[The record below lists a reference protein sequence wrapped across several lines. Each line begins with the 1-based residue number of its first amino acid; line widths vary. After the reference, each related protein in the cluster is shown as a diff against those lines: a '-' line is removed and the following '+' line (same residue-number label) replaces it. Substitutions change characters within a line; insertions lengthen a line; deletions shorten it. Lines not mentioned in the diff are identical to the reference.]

1 MKSSI
6 KLLSWS
12 SWMASI
18 SVVTVTSAWLL
29 AELSTSPLI
38 NSLLIG
44 AQNLPALLPLA
55 RTIKGVRVF
64 IGATF
69 LLELIVV
76 CLYFQ
81 LLPNWVL
88 IVSTLM
94 VVLLASCGSIT
105 SLLPM
110 TGIVLEGNTITN
122 QSIQQGADV
131 GSMSGTLI
139 SGVVYPYLKLFP
151 PSILLVLAPAWLSKN
166 NFRKI
171 RSMSVVDVPIPVKVP
186 PTDRWCL
193 LQGFCVGSLFAL
205 LPLWVLSLKDGFSV
219 DYSMILGAY
228 MLGRIF
234 TNRLLPKLSIIILYL
249 FCAGLIFIAFYPSVP
264 IWLDVLIFI
273 PLGASITQIEFD
285 LIDHLHGHGDL
296 PLRRDI
302 LFRSLAIASVLG
314 SLVSGMI
321 GQAIGIQNSLFLVAL
336 IYGLAAL
343 LSWRFRPPSES
354 VSIIS

>member
-1 MKSSI
+1 
-6 KLLSWS
+6 
-12 SWMASI
+12 MASI

-44 AQNLPALLPLA
+44 AQNLPALHPLA

-186 PTDRWCL
+186 PTE
-193 LQGFCVGSLFAL
+193 
-205 LPLWVLSLKDGFSV
+205 
-219 DYSMILGAY
+219 Y
-228 MLGRIF
+228 
-234 TNRLLPKLSIIILYL
+234 LSIKKTNIYPLSGISKSKTIYHNENGYYMIYLSDRFGFNNQDKEWDANKIQYLII
-249 FCAGLIFIAFYPSVP
+249 
-264 IWLDVLIFI
+264 
-273 PLGASITQIEFD
+273 
-285 LIDHLHGHGDL
+285 
-296 PLRRDI
+296 
-302 LFRSLAIASVLG
+302 
-314 SLVSGMI
+314 
-321 GQAIGIQNSLFLVAL
+321 
-336 IYGLAAL
+336 
-343 LSWRFRPPSES
+343 
-354 VSIIS
+354 